1 MRFLQS
7 NQLISIVFTSFV
19 DQTQVYKL
27 PRHVMLKQIISRII
41 WGFSKKKCHKD
52 YYFISRQYFKYG
64 RSEKHTYVLN
74 PMERLGCFF

>member
-41 WGFSKKKCHKD
+41 WGFSKKKV
-52 YYFISRQYFKYG
+52 S
-64 RSEKHTYVLN
+64 
-74 PMERLGCFF
+74 